1 MYFLFVLL
9 LQGDEGGPLTTL
21 NSPRRLVGIVS
32 WKWDCGS
39 SILPAVYTN
48 VFAVRDWISNVCNA
62 QIIPKGIIKADAI
75 P

>member
-39 SILPAVYTN
+39 SIWPAVYTK
-48 VFAVRDWISNVCNA
+48 VSAVQEWITDICSS
-62 QIIPKGIIKADAI
+62 QIVDKGIIKADAM